1 MADEKISERV
11 LGDRPARK
19 IIQLVIA
26 SIFVG
31 AIFRFLGIGPREFWS
46 GLLNGI
52 KNLVSEIGDSALEI
66 IITILTYFTIG
77 AAIVI
82 PIWIISRVLK
92 GTPRNEPS
100 RHRGPQD

>member
-1 MADEKISERV
+1 MMADEKISERV

-26 SIFVG
+26 
-31 AIFRFLGIGPREFWS
+31 
-46 GLLNGI
+46 
-52 KNLVSEIGDSALEI
+52 
-66 IITILTYFTIG
+66 
-77 AAIVI
+77 
-82 PIWIISRVLK
+82 IWIISRVLK